1 MSVRPTRYAVFL
13 RGMNLGGRR
22 ISNQDLCAAVA
33 GLGFTEVE
41 AFLASGNLVLT
52 AEGADAGA
60 VSVRLE
66 EGLREALG
74 YAVPTF
80 VRSAGE
86 VRAIAAHQPF
96 PAGVIE
102 RTAGKLQVALLATA
116 PAAAAREGVL
126 ALATDDDRLALG
138 PREVYWLPKGGM
150 SQSELEWRRLEALV
164 GPTTVRT
171 RRTVERMTAKFF

>member
-1 MSVRPTRYAVFL
+1 V
-13 RGMNLGGRR
+13 
-22 ISNQDLCAAVA
+22 
-33 GLGFTEVE
+33 
-41 AFLASGNLVLT
+41 
-52 AEGADAGA
+52 
-60 VSVRLE
+60 
-66 EGLREALG
+66 
-74 YAVPTF
+74 
-80 VRSAGE
+80 
-86 VRAIAAHQPF
+86 
-96 PAGVIE
+96 VIE

-116 PAAAAREGVL
+116 PSAGAREGVL